1 MWVMNIRKW
10 MTLFV
15 GLLFMLTFGLTA
27 CGSSDAPKGMRE
39 VTLMLDWTPNTN
51 HAGIYLAKH
60 KGWFEEEGINLTII
74 EPAQVGVEAAVG
86 AGAAHFGFSYSEYLL
101 PARNA
106 GVTALSVAAVL
117 PHNDSSLM
125 LLGSSGVTRP
135 RELEGKL
142 YGGWGGVLETHLVK
156 TLVTC
161 DGGDASTLEFVEVGN
176 VPAVESME
184 AGRFDFV
191 WEFEGWGVI
200 RSREL
205 LGRDVTTLRF
215 IDYLNCIPD
224 WYTPILITG
233 EALAMDNPELVK
245 DFLKVASK
253 GYNEAMKSPSDSAE
267 ALLALAP
274 ELDSTLVKLAADYHA
289 DKYRDGDTAW
299 GIQDETV
306 WQGFTQFLLE
316 AEYLEQAP
324 DLASTWTNEFLPD

>member
-1 MWVMNIRKW
+1 MTIRKKAI
-10 MTLFV
+10 LFV
-15 GLLFMLTFGLTA
+15 GLLFMFMLGLTG
-27 CGSSDAPKGMRE
+27 CSNEPREIRE

-60 KGWFEEEGINLTII
+60 KGWFEDEGINLTII
-74 EPAQVGVEAAVG
+74 EPAEVGVEAAVG
-86 AGAAHFGFSYSEYLL
+86 AGTAHFGFSYSEYLL

-106 GVTALSVAAVL
+106 GVTALSIAAVL
-117 PHNDSSLM
+117 PYNDSSLM

-135 RELEGKL
+135 RDLEGKL
-142 YGGWGGVLETHLVK
+142 YGGWGGALETHLIE

-161 DGGDASTLEFVEVGN
+161 DNGDASSLEFVEVGN

-205 LGRDVTTLRF
+205 LGRDVISLRF
-215 IDYLNCIPD
+215 IDYPGCIPN

-233 EALAMDNPELVK
+233 DALAVDNPELVK
-245 DFLKVASK
+245 DFLKIASK
-253 GYNEAMKSPSDSAE
+253 GYDEAMKNPTDSAE

-274 ELDSTLVKLAADYHA
+274 ELDSTLVTLATEYHA
-289 DKYRDGDTAW
+289 DKYRDGDIPW
-299 GIQDETV
+299 GTQNDLV
-306 WQGFTQFLLE
+306 WSRFVEFLLE
-316 AEYLEQAP
+316 AEALEKVP

>member
-1 MWVMNIRKW
+1 MNIRKRT
-10 MTLFV
+10 TLYV
-15 GLLFMLTFGLTA
+15 GLFCMLLLGFTA
-27 CGSSDAPKGMRE
+27 CSGSDGPVEMRE

-60 KGWFEEEGINLTII
+60 KGWFENEGIDLTII
-74 EPAQVGVEAAVG
+74 EPAEVGVEAAVG
-86 AGAAHFGFSYSEYLL
+86 AGTAHFGFSYSEYLL

-106 GVTALSVAAVL
+106 GVKALSVAAVV

-135 RELEGKL
+135 RDLEGKL
-142 YGGWGGVLETHLVK
+142 YGGWGGALETHLIK

-233 EALAMDNPELVK
+233 ESLAADNPELVK

-274 ELDSTLVKLAADYHA
+274 ELDSTLVKLATEYHA
-289 DKYRDGDTAW
+289 DKYSDGDIAW
-299 GIQDETV
+299 GTQDESI
-306 WQGFTQFLLE
+306 WQDFTTFLLE
-316 AEYLEQAP
+316 AEYLELAP
-324 DLASTWTNEFLPD
+324 DLASAWTNEFLPD

>member
-1 MWVMNIRKW
+1 MDIRKR

-15 GLLFMLTFGLTA
+15 GLLFMFMLGLTA
-27 CGSSDAPKGMRE
+27 CSGSDEPKEMRE

-60 KGWFEEEGINLTII
+60 KGWFEDEGINLTII
-74 EPAQVGVEAAVG
+74 EPAEVGVEAAVG
-86 AGAAHFGFSYSEYLL
+86 AGTAHFGFSYSEYLL

-106 GVTALSVAAVL
+106 GITALSIAAVL

-125 LLGSSGVTRP
+125 LLSSSGVTRP
-135 RELEGKL
+135 RDLEGKL
-142 YGGWGGVLETHLVK
+142 YGGWGGALETHLVK

-161 DGGDASTLEFVEVGN
+161 DGGDASTVEFVEVGN
-176 VPAVESME
+176 VPAVESMD

-200 RSREL
+200 RSGEL

-215 IDYLNCIPD
+215 IDYLDCIPN

-233 EALAMDNPELVK
+233 DSLAVDDPELVK

-253 GYNEAMKSPSDSAE
+253 GYNEAMKEPADSAE

-274 ELDSTLVKLAADYHA
+274 ELDSTLVALATKYHV
-289 DKYRDGDTAW
+289 DKYRDGDIAW
-299 GIQDETV
+299 GTQDASV
-306 WQGFTQFLLE
+306 WQDFSEFLLE

-324 DLASTWTNEFLPD
+324 DLTSTWTNEFLPD